1 MSKVKRFYYNG
12 KYIGNYSCS
21 IDEHNKD
28 LVHIWTINVLPRY
41 QGRGF
46 GSQMLSK
53 IIEENDDKK
62 FQAVILGGM
71 ENIASIKLFT
81 K

>member
-41 QGRGF
+41 QGLGF
-46 GSQMLSK
+46 GSQFLSK
-53 IIEENDDKK
+53 IIE
-62 FQAVILGGM
+62 
-71 ENIASIKLFT
+71 
-81 K
+81 